1 MMVFHAFKCSNK
13 TSQSKPTVFK
23 TFTVNAKLMEG
34 LILTTDKTI
43 IFFAK
48 CMIKYHRY

>member
-1 MMVFHAFKCSNK
+1 MMEFRAFKCSDI
-13 TSQSKPTVFK
+13 TSQSKPSVLK

-43 IFFAK
+43 IFCAK
-48 CMIKYHRY
+48 CMIKYNRN

>member
-1 MMVFHAFKCSNK
+1 MMVFHAFKCSN
-13 TSQSKPTVFK
+13 TTFQSKPAVLK
-23 TFTVNAKLMEG
+23 TFTVNAKLMAG

-48 CMIKYHRY
+48 CMLKYHRY